1 MNWLTNFLF
10 WGWARLFLGRK
21 DWELLERSIK
31 IAKQENSISAEL
43 GYDPRTKHLISY
55 ARVRKELGDPTQ
67 LTGAI
72 VHIAVALAYLEYK
85 RASER
90 LF

>member
-31 IAKQENSISAEL
+31 IAKQENAISAEL
-43 GYDPRTKHLISY
+43 GYDPRTKD
-55 ARVRKELGDPTQ
+55 RKS
-67 LTGAI
+67 
-72 VHIAVALAYLEYK
+72 VV
-85 RASER
+85 
-90 LF
+90 

>member
-31 IAKQENSISAEL
+31 IAKQENAISAEL

-55 ARVRKELGDPTQ
+55 ARVRKELGDPFE

-72 VHIAVALAYLEYK
+72 IHMAVAIAYLESK
-85 RASER
+85 KDSGR